1 MKFMT
6 KAEYDRSKFC
16 SSLSLAGEQDRAR
29 QYHKI
34 ETPKISIM
42 DRIKI
47 KLGLKPRAGI
57 KVRVLKDR
65 VKKEIDE
72 WVERPEYYQ
81 VKEYDYI
88 SDEVV
93 TKTYNKFE
101 HIPYMPGNGYKY
113 ERNYNNAVKDSFITH
128 KRWAFQVWCDRLL
141 RTLVF
146 LSVYFLSQKIL
157 LPVSYNGWIW
167 TGTFIGTMMLSK
179 LSKFMMIDSIQSH
192 DFDFW
197 ENIYVEKREIHY
209 IFRCIV
215 VFFLLYSYTSHYMMW
230 LNGYE
235 YYNWISAVIVYIIG
249 NHLWFKYETDPVKK
263 ALK

>member
-6 KAEYDRSKFC
+6 KAEYERSRYG
-16 SSLSLAGEQDRAR
+16 SSTYTTLERSIANK
-29 QYHKI
+29 YHKV
-34 ETPKISIM
+34 ETPKVSLM

-47 KLGLKPRAGI
+47 KLGLKPEAGI
-57 KVRVLKDR
+57 KVRVVKDK
-65 VKKEIDE
+65 VTKEINE
-72 WVERPEYYQ
+72 WLERPEYYEEKIEKYG
-81 VKEYDYI
+81 KEVI
-88 SDEVV
+88 V
-93 TKTYNKFE
+93 TVNKFDRM
-101 HIPYMPGNGYKY
+101 PYMPEAGYNY
-113 ERNYNNAVKDSFITH
+113 ERNYNSEIKERFIAR

-179 LSKFMMIDSIQSH
+179 LSKFIMIDSIKSH

-197 ENIYVEKREIHY
+197 ENIYVDKREIHY

-230 LNGYE
+230 MTDYS
-235 YYNWISAVIVYIIG
+235 YYNWISAVLIYIIG